1 MHEKDV
7 RHHMSIDHQGGVRLS
22 IITPVFNGIRF
33 IESCI
38 INVIEQNCRGLE
50 HIIIDGGSSDG
61 TVDVIR
67 AYAKRYGHIKWIS
80 EKDKGQSDAMNKGIR
95 MAQGDILGF
104 LNVDDFY
111 EPNVLCRII
120 EYFKTLPEPSLIVG
134 NCHRWN
140 DRGEIYEENKPAK
153 LGIRDLMLGWN
164 INPCPVNPSQYFYH
178 KSLHEKIG
186 PYSVEEHLTLD
197 IDFLLRAVQIANVVY
212 FDEFWGNYRFIKGTK
227 TFDDEKRGERYRAI
241 LLKYE
246 KKLPINQKIFIAMT
260 RLCYSLKHL
269 ANRLRYFTKH
279 PKEFFSKLISVINR
293 QRE

>member
-1 MHEKDV
+1 MQKNFSV
-7 RHHMSIDHQGGVRLS
+7 NINNKQGGIRLS

-38 INVIEQNCRGLE
+38 LNVIDQNCPDAE
-50 HIIIDGGSSDG
+50 HIIIDGGSTDG
-61 TVDVIR
+61 TVEFIKH
-67 AYAKRYGHIKWIS
+67 YAGLYGHIQWIS
-80 EKDKGQSDAMNKGIR
+80 EKDRGQSDAMNKGIQ
-95 MAQGDILGF
+95 MARGDILGF
-104 LNVDDFY
+104 INVDDFY
-111 EPNVLCRII
+111 EPNVLGRII
-120 EYFKTLPEPSLIVG
+120 ERFKTLPEPSLIVG
-134 NCHRWN
+134 NCYRWN

>member
-140 DRGEIYEENKPAK
+140 DQGEIYEENKPAK